1 MSYRFL
7 ACGMF
12 LTMAGLGCA
21 AKSTPKAVADAPEGP
36 VIVRLVGQHQSITVT
51 SGPDGPLYTAQT
63 ADGQTIV
70 ANATLDELRVNH
82 PEIYHFV
89 EPSLAADASVD
100 GGAPRAREA
109 KRGTVGPTSDR
120 LLLDSRQ

>member
-1 MSYRFL
+1 MTYRF
-7 ACGMF
+7 AATGMI
-12 LTMAGLGCA
+12 LTMISLGCA
-21 AKSTPKAVADAPEGP
+21 AKSQPKAAAEAPEGP

-70 ANATLDELRVNH
+70 ANASLAELRVNH
-82 PEIYHFV
+82 PEVYHFI

-100 GGAPRAREA
+100 GGARSGA
-109 KRGTVGPTSDR
+109 KQGAKTGATRGPVMINSVR
-120 LLLDSRQ
+120 